1 MKQNGGGYKTR
12 QKEKILEYL
21 ISHPSQHITVQEI
34 SHHLHQNGSAIGT
47 TTIYRQLDQL
57 VTDGTIRKYTID
69 SRTGA
74 CYEYLPNSEECHRHF
89 HLKCMQC
96 EKLYHVTCEHL
107 CELEEHIL
115 EHHGFQ
121 IDQSKTVLY
130 GICEAC
136 RNHTD
141 SEDK

>member
-1 MKQNGGGYKTR
+1 MKQNGGYKTK
-12 QKEKILEYL
+12 QKEKILQYL
-21 ISHPSQHITVQEI
+21 TSHPSKHITAQEI
-34 SHHLHQNGSAIGT
+34 SMHMNAEGTPIGT
-47 TTIYRQLDQL
+47 ATIYRYLDQL
-57 VTDGTIRKYTID
+57 VTDGTIRKYIID

-74 CYEYLPNSEECHRHF
+74 CFEYLPHTDKTACERHF

-107 CELEEHIL
+107 CELELHIL

-130 GICEAC
+130 GICETC
-136 RNHTD
+136 RNINNINH
-141 SEDK
+141 

>member
-1 MKQNGGGYKTR
+1 MKQNGGYKTR
-12 QKEKILEYL
+12 QKEKILQYL

-34 SHHLHQNGSAIGT
+34 SHHLNQNGSAVGMA
-47 TTIYRQLDQL
+47 TIYRQLDQL
-57 VTDGTIRKYTID
+57 VSDGTIRKYTID

-74 CYEYLPNSEECHRHF
+74 CYEYLPDSEECHRHF

-115 EHHGFQ
+115 AHHGFQ

-136 RNHTD
+136 RKAIE
-141 SEDK
+141 SKE

>member
-1 MKQNGGGYKTR
+1 MKQNGGYKTK
-12 QKEKILEYL
+12 QKEQIMQYL
-21 ISHPSQHITVQEI
+21 TTHPGQHITAQEI
-34 SHHLHQNGSAIGT
+34 SYHLTQEGISVGT

-57 VTDGTIRKYTID
+57 VSDGTIRKYTID

-74 CYEYLPNSEECHRHF
+74 CYEYLPDSGECHRHF

-96 EKLYHVTCEHL
+96 EKLYHVTCEYL
-107 CELEEHIL
+107 CELEQHIL

-130 GICEAC
+130 GICAEC
-136 RNHTD
+136 RKKNNQD
-141 SEDK
+141 